1 MLTRTLFVIVIHI
14 NIYLIVS
21 SNDNLEAKTL
31 DEIFPLLVE
40 RGLKPSYRKYLTKEN
55 MESYGMDPNN
65 LTPDLI
71 PKLERK
77 LWWLGVDTSN
87 PELLFTKKPIPTTT
101 PTPVEKLSQLV
112 ETEIKSIVPIVNQ
125 AKINE
130 SKSIMVKA
138 SSIIAK
144 KGKEFLKDVD
154 DSDDNDEEEDDDNNA
169 VDNDEDDDN
178 DELSI
183 KQNITKKNQFMK
195 TINKAIAF
203 GCLAKRSGNKGT
215 KLLTKVLN
223 MKEEC

>member
-14 NIYLIVS
+14 NIYLFES

-55 MESYGMDPNN
+55 MESYGMDPNK

-112 ETEIKSIVPIVNQ
+112 ETEIKSIVPIVNE

-144 KGKEFLKDVD
+144 KGNNFLKDVD
-154 DSDDNDEEEDDDNNA
+154 DSDDNDDDEKEDNN
-169 VDNDEDDDN
+169 NDDDN
-178 DELSI
+178 DDNELPI

-203 GCLAKRSGNKGT
+203 GCFAKRSGNKGT